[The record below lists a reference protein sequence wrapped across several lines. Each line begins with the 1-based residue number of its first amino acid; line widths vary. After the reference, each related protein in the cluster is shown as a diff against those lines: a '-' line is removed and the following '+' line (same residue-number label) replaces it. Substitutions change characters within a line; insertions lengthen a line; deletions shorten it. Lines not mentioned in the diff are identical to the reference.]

1 MIKYFDINSKSYYMS
16 RDEEKCNYI
25 ESVENIITINDIKKA
40 IESLKVLLDLNTA
53 EIEIKIYG
61 SFDKLNN
68 NKDWYKAELLSDKF
82 IMINDKKQRINQV
95 EEIPAVPQYELK
107 ATTYYKNM
115 IDRVE
120 ILWGT

>member
-1 MIKYFDINSKSYYMS
+1 MVKYLDINSKSYYIG
-16 RDEEKCNYI
+16 REEGKWNYI
-25 ESVENIITINDIKKA
+25 ESAENIITINDIRKA
-40 IESLKVLLDLNTA
+40 IESLKILLDINTT

-68 NKDWYKAELLSDKF
+68 NRNWYRAKLLSDKF
-82 IMINDKKQRINQV
+82 ILINDKKQRINQV

-120 ILWGT
+120 ILWRS